1 MIDTLRLASDDELS
15 LVCRWINTQT
25 VFYDWCAGKYQSF
38 PVKSSD
44 IIRFNKSTD
53 AVSVI
58 ADDENG
64 IPIGHFSVRFI
75 DAEKQVARIGFV
87 ILAPEMRGKGL
98 AKQLI
103 KKAICYAKI
112 NTNAKTITICCY
124 DDNIPALRT
133 YERVGFVKNGRYE
146 LIDADCKQKKYFELE
161 LKSHN

>member
-64 IPIGHFSVRFI
+64 TPIGHFSVRAI
-75 DAEKQVARIGFV
+75 DNKNKIVRIGFV
-87 ILAPEMRGKGL
+87 VLAPEMRGKGL
-98 AKQLI
+98 AKPLI
-103 KKAICYAKI
+103 EKAIAYTKS
-112 NTNAKTITICCY
+112 NTDSEIITICCY

-133 YERVGFVKNGRYE
+133 YEKAGFVKNGRYE
-146 LIDADCKQKKYFELE
+146 LIDAGSKQKKYFELE
-161 LKSHN
+161 LTKA

>member
-64 IPIGHFSVRFI
+64 IPIGHFSVRAI
-75 DAEKQVARIGFV
+75 DNKNKIVRIGFV
-87 ILAPEMRGKGL
+87 VLAPEMRGKGL
-98 AKQLI
+98 AKPRI
-103 KKAICYAKI
+103 EKAIAYTKR
-112 NTNAKTITICCY
+112 NTDSEIITICCY

-133 YERVGFVKNGRYE
+133 YEKAGFVKNGRYE
-146 LIDADCKQKKYFELE
+146 LIDAGGKQKKYFELE
-161 LKSHN
+161 LTKA